1 MQSGVAPS
9 GLVAEI
15 KMRRTLH
22 GGSFLVVEG
31 KDDERFWKPRCHGSC
46 RLIDGMGKLNVIHG
60 LQRLDEINFLGAL
73 GVVDSNHD
81 YLDDMPL
88 PSANLVRTDAHDLEC
103 LLCRSPALEGVL
115 AEYGDTDKIARFE
128 QQHGMDVRTALL
140 NRGLVFGRLR
150 WVARRLEPNLGLGD
164 INPPRFIDESEWI
177 VDEEEM
183 VRVVAS
189 SNVQI
194 DAQALQREI
203 AQLPPNKDP
212 WHVVHGHDLIEILR
226 IGLRGVLG
234 SLQTSTGVV
243 AIARLLRQA
252 MELQDLQ
259 STGLWE
265 DMRRWEQSN
274 KPFLVLRA

>member
-31 KDDERFWKPRCHGSC
+31 KDDERFWKPRCHGSG
-46 RLIDGMGKLNVIHG
+46 RLIEGQGKQNVIHG
-60 LQRLDEINFLGAL
+60 LQRLDEINFSGAL

-81 YLDDMPL
+81 YLDDTPL

-115 AEYGDTDKIARFE
+115 AEHGDTDKIVRFE

-150 WVARRLEPNLGLGD
+150 WAARRFNPNLGLGN
-164 INPPRFIDESEWI
+164 INPRQFMDESTWI
-177 VDEEEM
+177 VDDKEL
-183 VRVVAS
+183 VRVAS
-189 SNVQI
+189 SNAQV
-194 DAQALQREI
+194 DAQVLQRQI
-203 AQLPPNKDP
+203 TQLPPNKDP

-234 SLQTSTGVV
+234 SLQTSAGVA

-252 MELQDLQ
+252 MELRDLQ
-259 STGLWE
+259 STGLWA

-274 KPFLVLRA
+274 EPYLVLGA